1 MAPTTVEARW
11 RATGGLGPAPDAGA
25 HPGLHRIAQGL
36 GLAVAALA
44 GTGAPLQFPVTVT
57 TALVAVLLPVWLTR
71 LPRWR
76 GATTAS
82 ALALVAVGWGLVLSH
97 TTTTHTVDGRLVEST
112 VFQVLTAIG
121 GMGLLLWVRTL
132 VPVELL
138 ALAYGAGMLLTGLQD
153 AAGSP
158 NAWKF
163 ELGLATTTIVL
174 AAAQATRR
182 WWVSVVALL
191 ALGAVGAVNDTRS
204 ALGFAV
210 ATAAVVAWQGLTA
223 GRARPAGATARLRL
237 AVLVVGLG
245 YGLYTGATSLLVSGL
260 LGSGLAA
267 RTQAQVTSG
276 GGSLLLG
283 GRPELTASVALFQH
297 RPLGYGLGVVPNR
310 DDVVLAKDAMA
321 RVGISAQNGYVDK
334 YMFGGHIELHSVLAD
349 AWASMGWGGIA
360 LVLGVVVLLV
370 NALLTRLALRSASPL
385 AVFWTLYALWWT
397 GFGPL
402 YSNLPDIAFAVVLT
416 ALPAA
421 GLSAVPRRRSRWAA
435 GAPPL
440 PARAA
445 PEPAVAAAAPSAAT
459 R

>member
-1 MAPTTVEARW
+1 MAPTTVEARL
-11 RATGGLGPAPDAGA
+11 RAAGTQVVPAGADA
-25 HPGLHRIAQGL
+25 HPGLHRVAQGL
-36 GLAVAALA
+36 ALAVAALA
-44 GTGAPLQFPVTVT
+44 GTGAPLQFPVTTT
-57 TALVAVLLPVWLTR
+57 TALVAVLLPVWLPR

-76 GATTAS
+76 GAAVIS
-82 ALALVAVGWGLVLSH
+82 ALALVAVAWGLVLSS
-97 TTTTHTVDGRLVEST
+97 TTTHTVDGRLVEST

-153 AAGSP
+153 ASGSP

-191 ALGAVGAVNDTRS
+191 LLGAVGAVNDTRS

-210 ATAAVVAWQGLTA
+210 ATAAVVAWQGVTA
-223 GRARPAGATARLRL
+223 DRARAAGAAVQLRI

-245 YGLYTGATSLLVSGL
+245 YGLYAGATSLLVSGA
-260 LGSGLAA
+260 LGSGLAE
-267 RTQAQVTSG
+267 RTQAQVSNG

-297 RPLGYGLGVVPNR
+297 QPLGFGLGVVPDR
-310 DDVVLAKDAMA
+310 ADVVLAKDAMA
-321 RVGISAQNGYVDK
+321 RVGINAQNGYVDN

-349 AWASMGWGGIA
+349 AWAGMGWGGIA
-360 LVLGVVVLLV
+360 LVAGLVVLLV
-370 NALLTRLALRSASPL
+370 NALLTRLSLRAASPL

-421 GLSAVPRRRSRWAA
+421 GLSAARRRRSGWAA
-435 GAPPL
+435 PAAPL

-445 PEPAVAAAAPSAAT
+445 QAPAGDPAAPSAAT